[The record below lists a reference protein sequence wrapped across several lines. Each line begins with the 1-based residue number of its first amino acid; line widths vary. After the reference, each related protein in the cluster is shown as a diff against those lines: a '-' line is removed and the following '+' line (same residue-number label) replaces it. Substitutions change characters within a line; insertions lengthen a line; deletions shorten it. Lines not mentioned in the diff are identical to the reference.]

1 MLTAKE
7 ANALLKKNA
16 IREEILVAIEKEIID
31 MCQLDEC
38 RLFWFVNKENEENKE
53 WLKEK
58 LISFGY
64 TILPPDSEIEDSHVI
79 IDWGTEE
86 E

>member
-7 ANALLKKNA
+7 ANALIKRNA

-38 RLFWFVNKENEENKE
+38 RLFWFVEEENKE

-64 TILPPDSEIEDSHVI
+64 TILQSDPEIEDSHLI
-79 IDWGTEE
+79 IDWGMEKE
-86 E
+86 